1 MQGRSVNRL
10 KIKYTTQNSRVN
22 RISSTL
28 EKNESSPND
37 FNVEDAIEQ
46 CYKQIYFHAM
56 KADREPFLES
66 QLKTGSITIRDF
78 VRGLLLSERFYR
90 GYICCNTKNELCS
103 KLSLASLEDLLM
115 ERLKNYHIQS
125 LLPTKDLDASS
136 I

>member
-1 MQGRSVNRL
+1 MQGRSINRL

-56 KADREPFLES
+56 KSDREPFFR
-66 QLKTGSITIRDF
+66 I
-78 VRGLLLSERFYR
+78 
-90 GYICCNTKNELCS
+90 
-103 KLSLASLEDLLM
+103 A
-115 ERLKNYHIQS
+115 
-125 LLPTKDLDASS
+125 A
-136 I
+136 